1 MNKKTSLIAGSTG
14 FLGSKILNYLHK
26 EDQKIYCLSRREN
39 EINSVNIEDIIIDFD
54 TISDLSLPKIDH
66 VYLCL
71 GYELRAWELISMPER
86 KKGPFYKVDYEY
98 TLNIAKKAEE
108 AGATSVSLVSAV
120 GANKNSESFYLKT
133 KGDLEEEI
141 KKLHFETIN
150 IFQPGHLAGRINW
163 QRQKNDPRIDV
174 FAFEFGSLFF
184 DPLMISGLKR
194 FRSINAEKLAKFI
207 VYQSKDADGGI
218 NRFHFKDFENF
229 YKKKII

>member
-14 FLGSKILNYLHK
+14 FLGSKILNFLYK
-26 EDQKIYCLSRREN
+26 EDQKIYCLSRRKS
-39 EINSVNIEDIIIDFD
+39 EINSINIEDIIIDFD
-54 TISDLSLPKIDH
+54 NINNLSLPKIDH

-86 KKGPFYKVDYEY
+86 KKDPFYKVDYEY

-108 AGATSVSLVSAV
+108 VGATSISLVSAV

-141 KKLHFETIN
+141 KKLKFETIN

-163 QRQKNDPRIDV
+163 QKKKSDPRLDV
-174 FAFEFGSLFF
+174 FAFEIGSLFL
-184 DPLMISGLKR
+184 DPFLVSRLKK
-194 FRSINAEKLAKFI
+194 FRSINANKLANFI
-207 VYQSKDADGGI
+207 VKSTINENLGI
-218 NRFHFKDFENF
+218 NQYQYSDF
-229 YKKKII
+229 

>member
-14 FLGSKILNYLHK
+14 FLGSKILNFLYK
-26 EDQKIYCLSRREN
+26 EDQKIYCLSRRKS
-39 EINSVNIEDIIIDFD
+39 EINSINIEDIIIDFGA
-54 TISDLSLPKIDH
+54 INNLSLPKIDH

-86 KKGPFYKVDYEY
+86 KKDPFYKVDYEY

-108 AGATSVSLVSAV
+108 VGATSISLVSAV

-141 KKLHFETIN
+141 KKLKFETIN

-163 QRQKNDPRIDV
+163 QKKKSDPRLDV
-174 FAFEFGSLFF
+174 FAFEIGSLFL
-184 DPLMISGLKR
+184 DPFLVSRLKK
-194 FRSINAEKLAKFI
+194 FRSINANKLANFI
-207 VYQSKDADGGI
+207 VKSTINENLGI
-218 NRFHFKDFENF
+218 NQYQYSDF
-229 YKKKII
+229 

>member
-71 GYELRAWELISMPER
+71 GYELRAWELISMPEH

-141 KKLHFETIN
+141 KKLKFETIN

-174 FAFEFGSLFF
+174 FAFEFGSLFL
-184 DPLMISGLKR
+184 DPFLVSRLKK
-194 FRSINAEKLAKFI
+194 FRSINANKLANFI
-207 VYQSKDADGGI
+207 VKSTINENLGI
-218 NRFHFKDFENF
+218 NQYQYSDF
-229 YKKKII
+229 

>member
-1 MNKKTSLIAGSTG
+1 MNNRVSLIAGSTG
-14 FLGSKILNYLHK
+14 FLGSKILNYLHE

-54 TISDLSLPKIDH
+54 TINNLSLPKIDH

-71 GYELRAWELISMPER
+71 GYELRAWDLISMPER
-86 KKGPFYKVDYEY
+86 KKDPFYKVDYEY

-108 AGATSVSLVSAV
+108 VGATSISLVSAV

-141 KKLHFETIN
+141 KKLKFETIN

-163 QRQKNDPRIDV
+163 QKKKSDPRLDV
-174 FAFEFGSLFF
+174 FAFEIGSLFL
-184 DPLMISGLKR
+184 DPFLVSRLKK
-194 FRSINAEKLAKFI
+194 FRSINANKLANFI
-207 VYQSKDADGGI
+207 VKSTINENLGI
-218 NRFHFKDFENF
+218 NQYQYSDF
-229 YKKKII
+229 

>member
-14 FLGSKILNYLHK
+14 FLGSKILNFLYK
-26 EDQKIYCLSRREN
+26 EDQKIYCLSRRKS
-39 EINSVNIEDIIIDFD
+39 EINSINIEDIIIDFD
-54 TISDLSLPKIDH
+54 AINNLSLPKIDH

-86 KKGPFYKVDYEY
+86 KKDPFYKVDYEY

-108 AGATSVSLVSAV
+108 VGATSVSLVSAV
-120 GANKNSESFYLKT
+120 GANIKSESFYLKT

-141 KKLHFETIN
+141 KKLSFRAIN

-184 DPLMISGLKR
+184 DPFLISRLKK
-194 FRSINAEKLAKFI
+194 FRSIDADMLANFI
-207 VYQSKDADGGI
+207 VKTTIEENLGLYQYNYSDFK
-218 NRFHFKDFENF
+218 RFS
-229 YKKKII
+229 

>member
-54 TISDLSLPKIDH
+54 TINDLNLPKIDH

-71 GYELRAWELISMPER
+71 GYELRAWELISMPEH

-141 KKLHFETIN
+141 KKLKFETIN

-174 FAFEFGSLFF
+174 FAFEFGSLFL
-184 DPLMISGLKR
+184 DPFLVSRLKK
-194 FRSINAEKLAKFI
+194 FRSINANKLANFI
-207 VYQSKDADGGI
+207 VKSTINENLGI
-218 NRFHFKDFENF
+218 NQYQYSDF
-229 YKKKII
+229 

>member
-54 TISDLSLPKIDH
+54 TINDLSLPKIDH

-71 GYELRAWELISMPER
+71 GYELRAWELITMPER

-108 AGATSVSLVSAV
+108 VGATSISLVSAV

-141 KKLHFETIN
+141 KKLKFETIN

-174 FAFEFGSLFF
+174 FAFEFGSLFL
-184 DPLMISGLKR
+184 DPFLVSRLKK
-194 FRSINAEKLAKFI
+194 FRSINANKLANFI
-207 VYQSKDADGGI
+207 VKSTINENLGI
-218 NRFHFKDFENF
+218 NQYQYSDF
-229 YKKKII
+229 

>member
-14 FLGSKILNYLHK
+14 FLGSKILNFLYK
-26 EDQKIYCLSRREN
+26 EDQKIYCLSRRKS
-39 EINSVNIEDIIIDFD
+39 EINSINIKDIIIDFD
-54 TISDLSLPKIDH
+54 SINNLSLPKIDH

-86 KKGPFYKVDYEY
+86 KKDPFYKVDYEY

-108 AGATSVSLVSAV
+108 VGATSISLVSAV

-141 KKLHFETIN
+141 KKLNFETIN

-163 QRQKNDPRIDV
+163 QKKKSDPRLDV
-174 FAFEFGSLFF
+174 FAFEIGSLFL
-184 DPLMISGLKR
+184 DPFLVSRLKK
-194 FRSINAEKLAKFI
+194 FRSINANKLANFI
-207 VYQSKDADGGI
+207 VKSTINENLGI
-218 NRFHFKDFENF
+218 NQYQYSDF
-229 YKKKII
+229 

>member
-14 FLGSKILNYLHK
+14 FLGSKILNFLYK
-26 EDQKIYCLSRREN
+26 EDQKIYCLSRRKS
-39 EINSVNIEDIIIDFD
+39 EINSINIKDIIIDFD
-54 TISDLSLPKIDH
+54 SINNLSLPKIDH

-71 GYELRAWELISMPER
+71 GYELRAWELISMPE
-86 KKGPFYKVDYEY
+86 KKKDPFYKVDYEY

-108 AGATSVSLVSAV
+108 VGATSISLVSAV

-141 KKLHFETIN
+141 KKLKFETIN

-174 FAFEFGSLFF
+174 FAFEFGSLFL
-184 DPLMISGLKR
+184 DPFLVSRLKK
-194 FRSINAEKLAKFI
+194 FRSINANKLANFI
-207 VYQSKDADGGI
+207 VKSTINENLGI
-218 NRFHFKDFENF
+218 NQYQYSDF
-229 YKKKII
+229 

>member
-14 FLGSKILNYLHK
+14 FLGSKILNFLYK
-26 EDQKIYCLSRREN
+26 EDQKIYCLSRRKS
-39 EINSVNIEDIIIDFD
+39 EINSINIEDIIIDFD
-54 TISDLSLPKIDH
+54 AINNLSLPKIDH

-86 KKGPFYKVDYEY
+86 KKDPFYKVDYEY

-108 AGATSVSLVSAV
+108 VGATSISLVSAV

-141 KKLHFETIN
+141 KKLKFETIN

-163 QRQKNDPRIDV
+163 QKKKSDPRLDV
-174 FAFEFGSLFF
+174 FAFEIGSLFL
-184 DPLMISGLKR
+184 DPFLVSRLKK
-194 FRSINAEKLAKFI
+194 FRSINVNKLANFI
-207 VYQSKDADGGI
+207 VKSTINENLGI
-218 NRFHFKDFENF
+218 NQYQYSDF
-229 YKKKII
+229 

>member
-14 FLGSKILNYLHK
+14 FLGSKILNFLYK
-26 EDQKIYCLSRREN
+26 EDQKIYCLSRRKS
-39 EINSVNIEDIIIDFD
+39 EINSINIEDIIIDFD
-54 TISDLSLPKIDH
+54 AINNLSLPKIDH

-86 KKGPFYKVDYEY
+86 KKDPFYKVDYEY

-108 AGATSVSLVSAV
+108 VGATSISLVSAV

-141 KKLHFETIN
+141 KKLKFETIN

-163 QRQKNDPRIDV
+163 QKKKSDPRLDV
-174 FAFEFGSLFF
+174 FAFEIGSLFL
-184 DPLMISGLKR
+184 DPFLVSRLKK
-194 FRSINAEKLAKFI
+194 FRSINANKLVNFI
-207 VYQSKDADGGI
+207 VKSTINENLGI
-218 NRFHFKDFENF
+218 NQYQYSDF
-229 YKKKII
+229 